1 MARAPSGEYIT
12 VQVRRVWIAARP
24 DNRTALV
31 LDLVGMETIAI
42 ELDLEKI
49 EILRQQLADAELFLT
64 QQPGT
69 A

>member
-1 MARAPSGEYIT
+1 MARTPSGEYIT
-12 VQVRRVWIAARP
+12 VQVRRVWVAVRP

-31 LDLVGMETIAI
+31 LDLTGMEPIAI

-64 QQPGT
+64 QQSGT